1 MIKKLMLTFIYIYII
16 SICSISSAKEVFVL
30 DTGKS
35 NIYIEDTSIQ
45 YIGMNENY
53 NIIDAD
59 IIAKKANGIML
70 KSRMRYYFNVNGEEI
85 KYTYLNIDQSNNN
98 GTTWSNI
105 NYKLENDINNIHTAL
120 SGKSIYSIENAYIS
134 NIVYHLYYSSK

>member
-1 MIKKLMLTFIYIYII
+1 MVKKLILTFICII

-53 NIIDAD
+53 NIIDTD

-85 KYTYLNIDQSNNN
+85 KYTYLNIDQSNDN
-98 GTTWSNI
+98 GITWSNI

>member
-1 MIKKLMLTFIYIYII
+1 MIKKLIMVLICII
-16 SICSISSAKEVFVL
+16 CVWNISNAKEVFVL

-85 KYTYLNIDQSNNN
+85 KYTYLNIDQSNDN

-105 NYKLENDINNIHTAL
+105 NYKLENEINNIHTAL
-120 SGKSIYSIENAYIS
+120 SGKSIYSIENTYIS